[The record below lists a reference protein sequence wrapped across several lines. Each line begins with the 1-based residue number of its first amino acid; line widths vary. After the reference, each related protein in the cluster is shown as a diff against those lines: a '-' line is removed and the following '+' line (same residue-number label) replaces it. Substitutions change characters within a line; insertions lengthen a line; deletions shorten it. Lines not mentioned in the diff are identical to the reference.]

1 MTEHTGQETIEGE
14 DGHLVK
20 KVEETTTVQEAPGT
34 TLSETATAKTTDP
47 VESVEADTRPS
58 TPLERG
64 MRRMLAAFAY
74 RDFRV
79 QWIGACSSAIGTWMQ
94 IVAQNWLVLSLT
106 NSPFYL
112 GLDAFLQQLP
122 IILFTLVGGVFA
134 DRYDRR
140 KTLLASQYV
149 QMFTSGALAVLMYLH
164 VVQVWHIMALSFM
177 TGVAQSFGGPAYQSL
192 LPSLVDKKDLPNAV
206 ALNSIQ
212 FNLARVLGPL
222 LFAVTLATF
231 LKWGYNEPQAM
242 NAAFFLNALS
252 FFVVIGTLMSLH
264 VKHVP
269 TTHTRRMRDE
279 LQGGL
284 HYVRH
289 HNSLVALIVL
299 AAATTF
305 LGFAILTFLPV
316 FAQRVFHGSASTY
329 SRLMAFSGAGSIVG
343 ALVVAWLGKFR
354 RMGLTALLMQAIY
367 GVLILAFA
375 MSRVMWLSQILLF
388 FTGAALMMVFSTVTS
403 LVQLIAPNE
412 MRGRVM
418 SIYMVAFRGGM
429 PLGSLAGGYLA
440 TIIGAPRVIAING
453 ALLVL
458 VAAYFLLVRSHG
470 VREA

>member
-1 MTEHTGQETIEGE
+1 
-14 DGHLVK
+14 
-20 KVEETTTVQEAPGT
+20 
-34 TLSETATAKTTDP
+34 
-47 VESVEADTRPS
+47 
-58 TPLERG
+58 
-64 MRRMLAAFAY
+64 MRRMLAAFTY

-79 QWIGACSSAIGTWMQ
+79 QWFGACTSSIGTWMQ

-122 IILFTLVGGVFA
+122 IILFTLIGGVFA

-140 KTLLASQYV
+140 KTLLASQYI
-149 QMFTSGALAVLMYLH
+149 QMSTSGTLAVLMYFH
-164 VVQVWHIMALSFM
+164 VVQIWHILALSFV
-177 TGVAQSFGGPAYQSL
+177 TGLAQSFGGPAYQSL

-222 LFAVTLATF
+222 LFAATLAAFTRS
-231 LKWGYNEPQAM
+231 GYSEPQAM
-242 NAAFFLNALS
+242 NAAFALNSAS
-252 FFVVIGTLMSLH
+252 FIVVIGTLMSLH
-264 VKHVP
+264 VKHIP
-269 TTHTRRMRDE
+269 TVHTKRMRDE

-289 HNSLVALIVL
+289 HDSLVALIAL

-305 LGFAILTFLPV
+305 LGFAVLTFLPV
-316 FAQRVFHGSASTY
+316 FAQRVFQGGASTY
-329 SRLMAFSGAGSIVG
+329 SHLMAFSGAGSIVG
-343 ALVVAWLGKFR
+343 ALVVAWLGKFK

-367 GVLILAFA
+367 GVLILSFA
-375 MSRVMWLSQILLF
+375 MSRVMLLSEILLF

-403 LVQLIAPNE
+403 LVQLTAPNE

-429 PLGSLAGGYLA
+429 PLGSLAGGYFA
-440 TIIGAPRVIAING
+440 TIIGAPKVIGING
-453 ALLVL
+453 VLLVL
-458 VAAYFLLVRSHG
+458 VALYLLFVRSHG
-470 VREA
+470 IRESG